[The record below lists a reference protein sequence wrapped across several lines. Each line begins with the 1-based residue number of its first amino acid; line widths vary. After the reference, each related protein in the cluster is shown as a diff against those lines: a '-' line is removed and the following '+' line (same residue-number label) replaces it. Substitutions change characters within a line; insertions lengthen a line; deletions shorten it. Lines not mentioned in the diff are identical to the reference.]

1 MVSTNIVGPSGFM
14 KAHNG
19 YMVEPTKEGLL
30 EAMDAFEKGKIH
42 SLGVD
47 YESYNKNAA
56 RQFEKVIGKGK

>member
-1 MVSTNIVGPSGFM
+1 
-14 KAHNG
+14 
-19 YMVEPTKEGLL
+19 MVEPTKEGLL